1 MSKQK
6 QRAFLELFE
15 PIRKDLSRF
24 VMAMANSSFDAKDII
39 NETLL
44 IAYENFGQVKE
55 PKAFKSYLFTIAS
68 RLYKNGIVRNGRI
81 DYKSELN
88 EDSLISRNMA
98 EVELDVQNLY
108 SALELLPPEQKE
120 AIVLFEI
127 SGFKIAEIAEM
138 QNCTESAVKSR
149 LKRGR
154 EKLTEILIE
163 KKTIPA
169 DNTSERAYKLKVSK

>member
-1 MSKQK
+1 MSNQKQK
-6 QRAFLELFE
+6 AFLELFE

-44 IAYENFGQVKE
+44 IAYENFGQVRE
-55 PKAFKSYLFTIAS
+55 PKAFKSYLFTISS

-81 DYKSELN
+81 DYQSELS
-88 EDSLISRNMA
+88 EDSLISWNVA

-108 SALELLPPEQKE
+108 SALELLPEEQKE

-138 QNCTESAVKSR
+138 QQCTESAVKSR

-163 KKTIPA
+163 KKTIPI
-169 DNTSERAYKLKVSK
+169 DNESERAYNQKVSK

>member
-6 QRAFLELFE
+6 QKAFLELFE

-55 PKAFKSYLFTIAS
+55 PAAFKSYLFTISS
-68 RLYKNGIVRNGRI
+68 RIYKNGIVRNGRI

-88 EDSLISRNMA
+88 ENSLVVMNIA
-98 EVELDVQNLY
+98 EMELDVQNLY
-108 SALELLPPEQKE
+108 SALELLPEEQKE
-120 AIVLFEI
+120 ALVLFEI

-138 QNCTESAVKSR
+138 QQCTESAVKSR

-163 KKTIPA
+163 KKTIPN
-169 DNTSERAYKLKVSK
+169 DNESERVYKLKVSK

>member
-6 QRAFLELFE
+6 QRAFLVLFE
-15 PIRKDLSRF
+15 PVRADLSRF

-44 IAYENFGQVKE
+44 IAYENFEQIKE
-55 PKAFKSYLFTIAS
+55 PKAFKSYLFTIS
-68 RLYKNGIVRNGRI
+68 NRIYKNGLMRNGRI

-88 EDSLISRNMA
+88 ENQLVTSNMG
-98 EVELDVQNLY
+98 EIDLDVQTLY
-108 SALELLPPEQKE
+108 MSLELLPEEQKE

-127 SGFKIAEIAEM
+127 SGFKISEIAEM
-138 QNCTESAVKSR
+138 QDSTESAVKSR

-154 EKLTEILIE
+154 EKLTEIINE
-163 KKTIPA
+163 KKTIPNHKA
-169 DNTSERAYKLKVSK
+169 SANTQTIKVSK

>member
-1 MSKQK
+1 MIKHK
-6 QRAFLELFE
+6 HKAFLELFE
-15 PIRKDLSRF
+15 PIRADLSRF

-44 IAYENFGQVKE
+44 VAYENFGQIKE
-55 PKAFKSYLFTIAS
+55 PKAFKSYLFTVSS
-68 RLYKNGIVRNGRI
+68 RIYKNGIVRNGRI

-88 EDSLISRNMA
+88 ENSLAANNQGEIDH
-98 EVELDVQNLY
+98 DVQELY
-108 SALELLPPEQKE
+108 TALELLPEEQKE

-138 QNCTESAVKSR
+138 QHCTESAVKSR

-163 KKTIPA
+163 KKTIPTKE
-169 DNTSERAYKLKVSK
+169 TSERAYKLKVSK

>member
-44 IAYENFGQVKE
+44 IAYESFGQVKE
-55 PKAFKSYLFTIAS
+55 PAAFKSYLFTIAS
-68 RLYKNGIVRNGRI
+68 RIYKNGIVRSGRI

-88 EDSLISRNMA
+88 ESSLITRNMA
-98 EVELDVQNLY
+98 EVELDVQSLY
-108 SALELLPPEQKE
+108 SALELLPEEQKE

-163 KKTIPA
+163 KKTIPT
-169 DNTSERAYKLKVSK
+169 DNESESTYKLKVSK

>member
-44 IAYENFGQVKE
+44 IAYEKFGQVKE
-55 PKAFKSYLFTIAS
+55 PSAFKSYLFTIAN

-88 EDSLISRNMA
+88 ENSLVVRNIA

-108 SALELLPPEQKE
+108 SALEQLPPEQKE

-127 SGFKIAEIAEM
+127 SGFKITEIAEM
-138 QNCTESAVKSR
+138 QQCTESAVKSR

-163 KKTIPA
+163 KKTIPI
-169 DNTSERAYKLKVSK
+169 DNESERAYNLKVSK

>member
-6 QRAFLELFE
+6 QSAFLELFE

-24 VMAMANSSFDAKDII
+24 VMAMANSSFDANDII

-55 PKAFKSYLFTIAS
+55 HAAFKSYLFTIAN
-68 RLYKNGIVRNGRI
+68 RIYKNGIVRNGRI

-88 EDSLISRNMA
+88 ENSLISRNMA

-138 QNCTESAVKSR
+138 QQCTESAVKSR

-154 EKLTEILIE
+154 EKLSEILVE
-163 KKTIPA
+163 KKTIPN
-169 DNTSERAYKLKVSK
+169 DNESERAYKLKVSK